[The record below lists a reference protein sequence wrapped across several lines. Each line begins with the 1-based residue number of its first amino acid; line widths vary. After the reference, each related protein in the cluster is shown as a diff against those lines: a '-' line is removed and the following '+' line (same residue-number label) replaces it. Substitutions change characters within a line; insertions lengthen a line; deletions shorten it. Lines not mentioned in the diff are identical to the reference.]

1 MKLEHEDTTPVEGQ
15 DPPDENAHSMTN
27 DCDVKTSASVDNQTP
42 GDAIINADDNDKDM
56 ALKSEDD
63 NDKAHE
69 SLLLIAKIWLN
80 HRLLPKPTMVML
92 QLLMQLPTNFLV
104 PKMRQPC
111 TSPQSARM

>member
-15 DPPDENAHSMTN
+15 DPPDENAHSMTD

-42 GDAIINADDNDKDM
+42 GDAIINTDDNDKDM

-69 SLLLIAKIWLN
+69 SPPVDSKDLVESSSAAKTNNGDASVVDATANQLFSTQN
-80 HRLLPKPTMVML
+80 AATMYI
-92 QLLMQLPTNFLV
+92 PAI
-104 PKMRQPC
+104 
-111 TSPQSARM
+111 S